1 MEIGFYHDK
10 AGAKDTGGISLYIQ
24 QLANSLADPHRVH
37 VFNYNTDGISDTI
50 KSPYVN
56 LHSLNNTNISRT
68 ISKIAESTTGSES
81 FSEKVA
87 MLFREIQEKQ
97 FTAICDKLDVIL
109 THQWFDDIVASGMS
123 NAPTIYQYHSAPPNG
138 GGMGERLRNH
148 FSSSRY
154 HLANSRYTAKSVEE
168 NVDVEINGIA
178 YPGLDQRLFY
188 WVNSTKNPEVSKS
201 VVLFVGRLV
210 ARKGLFKCIEAV
222 ARCDHNCCLRIVGEG
237 DQQKVADIAQEY
249 NTLEDIEIMGPVP
262 HTELPEIYNSADI
275 FCMPSSFETFGMT
288 NVESMACGTPVITTD
303 VGGISEYAVH
313 EKNAI
318 VLSENTASNISD
330 AISLVLSSPDLR
342 ERLVSDGIETSKCF
356 SWSISAKLIE
366 RHCKYAITSSQNNS

>member
-56 LHSLNNTNISRT
+56 LHTLNNTNISRT
-68 ISKIAESTTGSES
+68 ISKVAESMTGSKRS
-81 FSEKVA
+81 SEKVA
-87 MLFREIQEKQ
+87 MLFREVQEKQ
-97 FTAICDKLDVIL
+97 FTALCDELDVIL
-109 THQWFDDIVASGMS
+109 THQWFDDIVASRIS
-123 NAPTIYQYHSAPPNG
+123 KAPTIYQFHSVPPSG
-138 GGMGERLRNH
+138 GGVGERLRNH

-168 NVDVEINGIA
+168 NIDVEINGIV
-178 YPGLDQRLFY
+178 YPGLDQRSFN
-188 WVNSTKNPEVSKS
+188 WGNTTKNSEVSKP

-210 ARKGLFKCIEAV
+210 ADKGLFKCIEAV
-222 ARCDHNCCLRIVGEG
+222 AQCDHDCCLRIVGEG
-237 DQQKVADIAQEY
+237 DQQNVADIAQEY

-275 FCMPSSFETFGMT
+275 FCMPSSFETFGMA

-318 VLSENTASNISD
+318 VLSENTASNISN
-330 AISLVLSSPDLR
+330 AISLVLNSPDLR
-342 ERLVSDGIETSKCF
+342 ERLVSNGIETSKCF
-356 SWSISAKLIE
+356 SWSTSAKLIE
-366 RHCKYAITSSQNNS
+366 RHCKYVISQNS